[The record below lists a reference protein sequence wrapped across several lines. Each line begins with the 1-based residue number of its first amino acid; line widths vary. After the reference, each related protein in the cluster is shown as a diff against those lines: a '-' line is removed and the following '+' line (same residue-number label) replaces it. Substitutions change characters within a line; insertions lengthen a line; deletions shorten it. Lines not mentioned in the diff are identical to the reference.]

1 MAPVSYSV
9 RFKGLLFK
17 AHYERFDRAGIDF
30 KSSEPSMQIGPI
42 RTGEPINTVVLDA
55 DSAEQAVA
63 TVKAVL
69 VPDDGNFSDWEATAI

>member
-1 MAPVSYSV
+1 MAPASYSV

-42 RTGEPINTVVLDA
+42 KTGEPINTVVLEA
-55 DSAEQAVA
+55 HSAERAML
-63 TVKAVL
+63 TVKAAL
-69 VPDDGNFSDWEATAI
+69 VPDDINFSDWEAGAL